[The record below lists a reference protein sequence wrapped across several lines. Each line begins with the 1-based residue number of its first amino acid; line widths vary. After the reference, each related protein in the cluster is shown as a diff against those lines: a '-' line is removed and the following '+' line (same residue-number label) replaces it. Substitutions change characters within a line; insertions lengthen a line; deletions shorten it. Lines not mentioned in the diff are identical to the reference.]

1 MLTQKDGGHRV
12 SCKRAKN
19 YMANPDSFS
28 IFSQSSSQFLL
39 KISSHLIWKKILCT
53 HFVWVFFP
61 HPSFFSKPQ
70 VLPQVAGGGVCL
82 LTKLSPR
89 PALPSMC
96 SMCSFHMCSCLSLY
110 STFPATNHPSLQILT
125 IPPSDHKRP
134 FVACKH
140 WQSWDIAS

>member
-28 IFSQSSSQFLL
+28 IFSQSSSKFLL
-39 KISSHLIWKKILCT
+39 NFLSSDLKGNSMHTLSLS
-53 HFVWVFFP
+53 VFFP

-110 STFPATNHPSLQILT
+110 STFPATNRPSLQILT

-134 FVACKH
+134 FVVCKH
-140 WQSWDIAS
+140 

>member
-19 YMANPDSFS
+19 DLANPDSFS
-28 IFSQSSSQFLL
+28 IFSQSSSKFLL
-39 KISSHLIWKKILCT
+39 NFLSSDLKGDSMHTLCLS
-53 HFVWVFFP
+53 VFP
-61 HPSFFSKPQ
+61 RPSFFSKPQ

-134 FVACKH
+134 FVVCKH
-140 WQSWDIAS
+140 